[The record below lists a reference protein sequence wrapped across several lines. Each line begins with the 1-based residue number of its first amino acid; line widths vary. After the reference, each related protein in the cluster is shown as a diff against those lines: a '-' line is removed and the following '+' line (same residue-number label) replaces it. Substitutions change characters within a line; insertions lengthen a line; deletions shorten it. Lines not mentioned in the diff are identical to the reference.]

1 MLKKV
6 IEWCKSVFTKDNVKR
21 FIHEAELSVV
31 ATASTTV
38 NGFINNPAN
47 QAAAREAVFAVA
59 KDGLSGNEALDAA
72 VGRLKD
78 AGLAAGRVV
87 RSRSSNER
95 DWDFHPRPTE
105 RVALNVPPSC
115 LAYPRARWG
124 GRHLRCVRL
133 P

>member
-1 MLKKV
+1 MFSK
-6 IEWCKSVFTKDNVKR
+6 IACWIKSVLTKDNVKR

-47 QAAAREAVFAVA
+47 QVAAREAVFAVA

-78 AGLAAGRVV
+78 AGLAAGRDAATTLLRTLVQLVYAVV
-87 RSRSSNER
+87 R
-95 DWDFHPRPTE
+95 
-105 RVALNVPPSC
+105 VAE
-115 LAYPRARWG
+115 
-124 GRHLRCVRL
+124 
-133 P
+133 

>member
-1 MLKKV
+1 MLSKIV
-6 IEWCKSVFTKDNVKR
+6 SWIKSVFTKDNVKR

-72 VGRLKD
+72 VGRLKA
-78 AGLAAGRVV
+78 AGLAAGRDAATTLLRTLVQLVYAVV
-87 RSRSSNER
+87 RM
-95 DWDFHPRPTE
+95 P
-105 RVALNVPPSC
+105 
-115 LAYPRARWG
+115 
-124 GRHLRCVRL
+124 
-133 P
+133 

>member
-1 MLKKV
+1 MFKK
-6 IEWCKSVFTKDNVKR
+6 IACWIKSVFTKDNVKR

-47 QAAAREAVFAVA
+47 QAAAKEAVFEVA

-78 AGLAAGRVV
+78 AGLATGRDAATTLLRTLVQLVYAVV
-87 RSRSSNER
+87 R
-95 DWDFHPRPTE
+95 
-105 RVALNVPPSC
+105 VAE
-115 LAYPRARWG
+115 
-124 GRHLRCVRL
+124 
-133 P
+133 

>member
-1 MLKKV
+1 MFSK
-6 IEWCKSVFTKDNVKR
+6 IACWIKSVLTKDNVKR

-47 QAAAREAVFAVA
+47 QVAAREAVFAVA

-78 AGLAAGRVV
+78 AGLAAGRDAATTLLRTLVQLVYAVV
-87 RSRSSNER
+87 RAAE
-95 DWDFHPRPTE
+95 
-105 RVALNVPPSC
+105 
-115 LAYPRARWG
+115 
-124 GRHLRCVRL
+124 
-133 P
+133 

>member
-1 MLKKV
+1 MFSKIV
-6 IEWCKSVFTKDNVKR
+6 SWIKSVFTEDNVKR
-21 FIHEAELSVV
+21 FVHEMELSVV

-78 AGLAAGRVV
+78 AGLAAGRDAATTLLRTLVQLVYAVV
-87 RSRSSNER
+87 RVE
-95 DWDFHPRPTE
+95 E
-105 RVALNVPPSC
+105 
-115 LAYPRARWG
+115 
-124 GRHLRCVRL
+124 
-133 P
+133 

>member
-1 MLKKV
+1 MFKKI
-6 IEWCKSVFTKDNVKR
+6 IEWLKSVFTKDNVKR
-21 FIHEAELSVV
+21 FVHEMELSVV

-78 AGLAAGRVV
+78 AGLAAGRDAATTLLRTLVQLVYAVV
-87 RSRSSNER
+87 R
-95 DWDFHPRPTE
+95 
-105 RVALNVPPSC
+105 VAE
-115 LAYPRARWG
+115 
-124 GRHLRCVRL
+124 
-133 P
+133 

>member
-1 MLKKV
+1 MFKKV
-6 IEWCKSVFTKDNVKR
+6 IDWIRSVFTKDNVKR

-38 NGFINNPAN
+38 NGFINDPAN

-78 AGLAAGRVV
+78 AGLSAGRDAATTLLRTLVQLVYAVV
-87 RSRSSNER
+87 RM
-95 DWDFHPRPTE
+95 P
-105 RVALNVPPSC
+105 
-115 LAYPRARWG
+115 
-124 GRHLRCVRL
+124 
-133 P
+133 